1 MKKELSR
8 LVYYHDLEKDPI
20 LQAFAEVA
28 LAVSM
33 REAGQGSPDGSE
45 FPEHPGYP
53 EQPGHPEHPGFS
65 EQPGHPEHLGFPAS
79 PFSPEFPKACDRGP
93 HHLPP
98 FFRKIP
104 KEILVDRVYDAVRKL
119 LEVAT
124 SYGFDKNLW
133 RDYLAFLLI
142 TNENPFSLTAE
153 KQGISGGSVQ
163 TFARQDMEIFC
174 RLFCYDFSPIQQALG
189 IDCFSVITDYR
200 AVPKRAQNYN
210 RNVSLRVREVSD
222 AISEVLEK
230 HGVSADLLK
239 GIPKDG
245 AVNEEGSGMLREAA
259 DEVLSV
265 ISGFYKT
272 YGVGM
277 FGLNRAFR
285 LVEKDEDAGITGF
298 RDGSSPRGITFEP
311 INNTEDV
318 RLSDLV
324 GYEVQKQKLRE
335 NTEAFVRGHRA
346 NNCLLYGDAGTG
358 KSTSIKA
365 LITEYYD
372 RGLRMIELYKHQ
384 MQSLSAVISTIKHR
398 NYKFI
403 IYMDDLSFEDF
414 EVEYKYL
421 KAVIEGGLE
430 NRPDNVLIYATSNR
444 RHLIKETWNDTADV
458 DLEKHRG
465 DTLQEK
471 LSLVDR
477 FGITIPYM
485 KPNKK
490 EYALI
495 VEELAKRVPG
505 LSIDP
510 EELQKEA
517 AKWEVSH
524 GGMSGRTAQQCIDY
538 LAAKYSNLSS

>member
-1 MKKELSR
+1 MKRELSR
-8 LVYYHDLEKDPI
+8 LVYYHELKNDPI
-20 LQAFAEVA
+20 LRR
-28 LAVSM
+28 LA
-33 REAGQGSPDGSE
+33 DISE
-45 FPEHPGYP
+45 
-53 EQPGHPEHPGFS
+53 
-65 EQPGHPEHLGFPAS
+65 
-79 PFSPEFPKACDRGP
+79 
-93 HHLPP
+93 
-98 FFRKIP
+98 
-104 KEILVDRVYDAVRKL
+104 AVRGMDSDSAVELTEQAYDVVHRL

-124 SYGFDKNLW
+124 AYGFDRNLW
-133 RDYLAFLLI
+133 QDYLAFLLI

-153 KQGISGGSVQ
+153 KQGIEDGSVQ
-163 TFARQDMEIFC
+163 TFAHQDMGIFC
-174 RLFCYDFSPIQQALG
+174 RLFAYDFTKLENKLG
-189 IDCFSVITDYR
+189 IDCFSVITNYK

-222 AISEVLEK
+222 AINHVLEE
-230 HGVSADLLK
+230 HMIVPGVPENTANVL
-239 GIPKDG
+239 
-245 AVNEEGSGMLREAA
+245 VAA
-259 DEVLSV
+259 DEVLEI
-265 ISGFYKT
+265 ISEFYKS

-285 LVEKDEDAGITGF
+285 LGEKEETGEPGGF
-298 RDGSSPRGITFEP
+298 KDGTYGITFEP

-318 RLSDLV
+318 HLSDLV
-324 GYEVQKQKLRE
+324 GYEIQKQKLRE
-335 NTEAFVRGHRA
+335 NTEAFLRGNRA

-372 RGLRMIELYKHQ
+372 QGLRMIELYKHQ
-384 MQSLSAVISTIKHR
+384 MQSLSAVISTVKHR

-414 EVEYKYL
+414 ETEYKYL

-444 RHLIKETWNDTADV
+444 RHLIKETWNDTSDV

-477 FGITIPYM
+477 FGISIPYM

-490 EYALI
+490 EFFEI
-495 VEELAKRVPG
+495 VRTLAAKNPNITMDEAEL
-505 LSIDP
+505 
-510 EELQKEA
+510 EKEA
-517 AKWEVSH
+517 QKWEMSH
-524 GGMSGRTAQQCIDY
+524 GGFSGRIAQQFIDY
-538 LAAKYSNLSS
+538 ISGKNME

>member
-20 LQAFAEVA
+20 LHTLAEVA
-28 LAVSM
+28 GDIRRMDADKLSN
-33 REAGQGSPDGSE
+33 
-45 FPEHPGYP
+45 PEV
-53 EQPGHPEHPGFS
+53 
-65 EQPGHPEHLGFPAS
+65 
-79 PFSPEFPKACDRGP
+79 
-93 HHLPP
+93 
-98 FFRKIP
+98 
-104 KEILVDRVYDAVRKL
+104 LVDRVYDAIRQL

-124 SYGFDKNLW
+124 SYGFDRNLW

-153 KQGISGGSVQ
+153 KQGLSGGSVQ

-174 RLFCYDFSPIQQALG
+174 RLFQYDFSDIEQALG
-189 IDCFSVITDYR
+189 IDCFSVITDYT

-210 RNVSLRVREVSD
+210 KNVSLRVREVSD
-222 AISEVLEK
+222 AISSVLEK
-230 HGVSADLLK
+230 HSLSSAK
-239 GIPKDG
+239 GG
-245 AVNEEGSGMLREAA
+245 AGTGEDSGSAAGAA
-259 DEVLSV
+259 DEVLSI
-265 ISGFYKT
+265 ISDFYKT

-285 LVEKDEDAGITGF
+285 LVEKDEDAGLNGF
-298 RDGSSPRGITFEP
+298 TPGSITFEP

-324 GYEVQKQKLRE
+324 GYEVQKQRLRE
-335 NTEAFVRGHRA
+335 NTEAFVHGHRA

-372 RGLRMIELYKHQ
+372 QGLRMIELYKHQ
-384 MQSLSAVISTIKHR
+384 MQSLSAVISTVKHR

-444 RHLIKETWNDTADV
+444 RHLIKETWNDTSDV

-490 EYALI
+490 EYAAI
-495 VEELAKRVPG
+495 VEALAKRVPG

-538 LAAKYSNLSS
+538 LAAKYSDLSS

>member
-1 MKKELSR
+1 MYEMISHLI
-8 LVYYHDLEKDPI
+8 LYHELEKDPI
-20 LQAFAEVA
+20 LRSIA
-28 LAVSM
+28 AVCDAVTSENPAAPERR
-33 REAGQGSPDGSE
+33 RE
-45 FPEHPGYP
+45 
-53 EQPGHPEHPGFS
+53 
-65 EQPGHPEHLGFPAS
+65 
-79 PFSPEFPKACDRGP
+79 
-93 HHLPP
+93 
-98 FFRKIP
+98 
-104 KEILVDRVYDAVRKL
+104 LVDQLNGGIREL
-119 LEVAT
+119 LLVAT
-124 SYGFDKNLW
+124 SYGFDRNLW
-133 RDYLAFLLI
+133 RDYLTFLML
-142 TNENPFSLTAE
+142 TDENSFSLTAE
-153 KQGISGGSVQ
+153 KQELGDGSVKH
-163 TFARQDMEIFC
+163 FARQDMEIFC
-174 RLFCYDFSPIQQALG
+174 RLFAYDFEPVEKVLG
-189 IDCFSVITDYR
+189 LDCFSVITNYK
-200 AVPKRAQNYN
+200 AVPKRAQNFN
-210 RNVSLRVREVSD
+210 KNVSRLVRETSD
-222 AISEVLEK
+222 RISAVLEETGTVDETGEDGWTDAPGESILTASE
-230 HGVSADLLK
+230 GVLE
-239 GIPKDG
+239 I
-245 AVNEEGSGMLREAA
+245 
-259 DEVLSV
+259 
-265 ISGFYKT
+265 ISNFYLT

-285 LVEKDEDAGITGF
+285 IEENAPNVTVPTPFSGTAERRSFDENVDRAGV
-298 RDGSSPRGITFEP
+298 TFVP

-335 NTEAFVRGHRA
+335 NTEAFLRGYRA

-372 RGLRMIELYKHQ
+372 QGLRMIQLYKHQ
-384 MQSLSAVISTIKHR
+384 MQSLSAVIGEIKHR

-485 KPNKK
+485 KPGRK
-490 EYALI
+490 EYEQI
-495 VEELAKRVPG
+495 VRELVKRDGRISLTEEEVMKRA
-505 LSIDP
+505 
-510 EELQKEA
+510 QA
-517 AKWEVSH
+517 WEVAH
-524 GGMSGRTAQQCIDY
+524 GGFSGRVARQFVDD
-538 LAAKYSNLSS
+538 LVGREG

>member
-1 MKKELSR
+1 MKRDLSR
-8 LVYYHDLEKDPI
+8 LVYYHELKNDPI
-20 LQAFAEVA
+20 LHR
-28 LAVSM
+28 LA
-33 REAGQGSPDGSE
+33 DISE
-45 FPEHPGYP
+45 
-53 EQPGHPEHPGFS
+53 
-65 EQPGHPEHLGFPAS
+65 
-79 PFSPEFPKACDRGP
+79 
-93 HHLPP
+93 
-98 FFRKIP
+98 
-104 KEILVDRVYDAVRKL
+104 AVRVMDSDHAVELVEQAYDVVHRL

-124 SYGFDKNLW
+124 AYGFDKNLW

-153 KQGISGGSVQ
+153 KKGIEGGSVQ
-163 TFARQDMEIFC
+163 TFAHQDMGIFC
-174 RLFCYDFSPIQQALG
+174 RLFAYDFAMLEDKLD
-189 IDCFSVITDYR
+189 IDCFSVITNYK

-222 AISEVLEK
+222 AISNVLGK
-230 HGVSADLLK
+230 HMIFPGMAENPIRVS
-239 GIPKDG
+239 P
-245 AVNEEGSGMLREAA
+245 AA
-259 DEVLSV
+259 DEVLEI
-265 ISGFYKT
+265 ISEFYKS

-285 LVEKDEDAGITGF
+285 LGEKEETGEPGGFKDGTYGIA
-298 RDGSSPRGITFEP
+298 FEP

-318 RLSDLV
+318 HLSDLV
-324 GYEVQKQKLRE
+324 GYEIQKQKLRE
-335 NTEAFVRGHRA
+335 NTEAFLRGNRA

-372 RGLRMIELYKHQ
+372 QGLRMIELYKHQ
-384 MQSLSAVISTIKHR
+384 MQSLSAVISTVKHR

-414 EVEYKYL
+414 ETEYKYL

-538 LAAKYSNLSS
+538 LAAKYSDLSS